1 MYLAVGGRISY
12 TPNVERIVCWTM
24 CKLCDSVLK
33 TLFLFQLHHAH
44 MRKIP
49 GSPHVHVCILEQ
61 GSLGTIQL
69 SSEVPSGLIT
79 FRSLCMIPSLCA
91 QHPPPLTPPSS
102 SSNSSTNPLPLGLCA
117 RSLVY
122 VHNTLPPLTYL
133 THSHTPSP
141 HSHTR
146 PLSPTRTPPPPP
158 SLTPQPIHYL

>member
-24 CKLCDSVLK
+24 CKLCHSVLK
-33 TLFLFQLHHAH
+33 TLFLFRLHHAH

-69 SSEVPSGLIT
+69 SKVPSGLIT

-91 QHPPPLTPPSS
+91 QHPPPLTPPPLLLQRSYILSHPMNVKNSEKVSS
-102 SSNSSTNPLPLGLCA
+102 RKYKKGKSTKK
-117 RSLVY
+117 
-122 VHNTLPPLTYL
+122 LT
-133 THSHTPSP
+133 TVTM
-141 HSHTR
+141 
-146 PLSPTRTPPPPP
+146 
-158 SLTPQPIHYL
+158 PI